1 MADRDRFG
9 GSDRDYAYTDYSGR
23 RGLDVRNPG
32 DHAIQR
38 AHNYPSNR
46 QPLLNQP
53 PMEGPP
59 QRPHVNPR
67 MRHINPRGMG
77 GGLGALQ
84 QKSQLRR
91 PENFTNLDMLGRPDL
106 SFRYSHIDPS
116 KKGIGTGG
124 SGEMSNRPDYFRDDE
139 SIRGTWRMM
148 EDARRAD
155 EMDEYGYLEGAPR
168 QRTTFTEG
176 YIDPRSFDKMYGGVY
191 DDAIFRTVDPNTDR
205 IAGTE
210 TQVAYSP
217 GDFSGPIRRPRIK
230 PLTIEEEELDLLD
243 ILEGLDPGDE
253 LDPDEYYSDGWDVAD
268 TGIGSTNEYQIAE
281 LSTPQLDFM
290 GGSYGNPGGG
300 GYSQGA
306 SGWDAYKSNVNKYED
321 KGSWFPWR
329 GAQEPATDKEIMDQL
344 KRNIRNKK
352 WGRDTPSQV
361 SPNWRVTT

>member
-53 PMEGPP
+53 PMERPSYDWPGQPSYGEWMQSIDP
-59 QRPHVNPR
+59 NREGQQRPHVNPR

-91 PENFTNLDMLGRPDL
+91 PKYFTNLDMLGRPDL

-176 YIDPRSFDKMYGGVY
+176 YIDPRSFDEMYGGVY

-268 TGIGSTNEYQIAE
+268 TGIGSTNEYQQMAGA
-281 LSTPQLDFM
+281 LDPDVALDILGDPNRNMDSILQIYGDDSWDNLPAFKI
-290 GGSYGNPGGG
+290 GDKWYGNPALGMPGKMG
-300 GYSQGA
+300 
-306 SGWDAYKSNVNKYED
+306 SGWS
-321 KGSWFPWR
+321 
-329 GAQEPATDKEIMDQL
+329 
-344 KRNIRNKK
+344 
-352 WGRDTPSQV
+352 
-361 SPNWRVTT
+361 TT

>member
-106 SFRYSHIDPS
+106 SFRYSHMDPS
-116 KKGIGTGG
+116 QRGIGTGG
-124 SGEMSNRPDYFRDDE
+124 SGEMANRPDYFRDDR

-176 YIDPRSFDKMYGGVY
+176 YMDPRSFDEMYGGVY

-205 IAGTE
+205 IEQYPQAGN
-210 TQVAYSP
+210 
-217 GDFSGPIRRPRIK
+217 
-230 PLTIEEEELDLLD
+230 
-243 ILEGLDPGDE
+243 
-253 LDPDEYYSDGWDVAD
+253 D
-268 TGIGSTNEYQIAE
+268 TGIGSTNEYQQMA
-281 LSTPQLDFM
+281 QALDPDVALDILGDPNRNMDSILQIYGDDSWDNLPAFKI
-290 GGSYGNPGGG
+290 GDKWYGNPALGMPGKMG
-300 GYSQGA
+300 
-306 SGWDAYKSNVNKYED
+306 SGW
-321 KGSWFPWR
+321 
-329 GAQEPATDKEIMDQL
+329 
-344 KRNIRNKK
+344 
-352 WGRDTPSQV
+352 
-361 SPNWRVTT
+361 TT

>member
-91 PENFTNLDMLGRPDL
+91 PKYFTNLDMLGRPDL

-176 YIDPRSFDKMYGGVY
+176 YIDPRSFDEMYGGVY

-205 IAGTE
+205 IEQYPQAGN
-210 TQVAYSP
+210 
-217 GDFSGPIRRPRIK
+217 
-230 PLTIEEEELDLLD
+230 
-243 ILEGLDPGDE
+243 
-253 LDPDEYYSDGWDVAD
+253 D
-268 TGIGSTNEYQIAE
+268 TGIGSTNEYQMAE

-290 GGSYGNPGGG
+290 EGSYGNPGGG

-344 KRNIRNKK
+344 KRNIRDNK
-352 WGRDTPSQV
+352 WGRDTPPQV

>member
-106 SFRYSHIDPS
+106 SFRYSHMSPNEGMGLGGRLDKAILANP
-116 KKGIGTGG
+116 KTGYPVN
-124 SGEMSNRPDYFRDDE
+124 M
-139 SIRGTWRMM
+139 IRGTWRRM
-148 EDARRAD
+148 EDARRFED
-155 EMDEYGYLEGAPR
+155 LDEYGYLEGVPR

-176 YIDPRSFDKMYGGVY
+176 FMLPHHFNEMYGGVY

-205 IAGTE
+205 IEQYPQAGN
-210 TQVAYSP
+210 
-217 GDFSGPIRRPRIK
+217 
-230 PLTIEEEELDLLD
+230 
-243 ILEGLDPGDE
+243 
-253 LDPDEYYSDGWDVAD
+253 D
-268 TGIGSTNEYQIAE
+268 TGIGSTNEYQQMAE
-281 LSTPQLDFM
+281 ALDPNVALDILGDPNRNMDSVLQIYGDDSWDNLPAFKI
-290 GGSYGNPGGG
+290 GDKWYGNPALGMPGKMG
-300 GYSQGA
+300 
-306 SGWDAYKSNVNKYED
+306 SGW
-321 KGSWFPWR
+321 
-329 GAQEPATDKEIMDQL
+329 
-344 KRNIRNKK
+344 
-352 WGRDTPSQV
+352 
-361 SPNWRVTT
+361 TT

>member
-67 MRHINPRGMG
+67 MRHINPRGMMG
-77 GGLGALQ
+77 GIGGLQ

-106 SFRYSHIDPS
+106 SFRYSHMSPNEGMGLGGRLDKAILANP
-116 KKGIGTGG
+116 KTGYPVN
-124 SGEMSNRPDYFRDDE
+124 M
-139 SIRGTWRMM
+139 IRGTWRRM
-148 EDARRAD
+148 EDARRFED
-155 EMDEYGYLEGAPR
+155 LDEYGYLEGVPR

-176 YIDPRSFDKMYGGVY
+176 FMLPHHFNEMYGGVY

-205 IAGTE
+205 IEQYPQAGN
-210 TQVAYSP
+210 
-217 GDFSGPIRRPRIK
+217 
-230 PLTIEEEELDLLD
+230 
-243 ILEGLDPGDE
+243 
-253 LDPDEYYSDGWDVAD
+253 D

-290 GGSYGNPGGG
+290 EGSYGNPGGG

-321 KGSWFPWR
+321 KGSWIPWR
-329 GAQEPATDKEIMDQL
+329 GAQDPATDQEIMDQL

-352 WGRDTPSQV
+352 WGRDTPPQV